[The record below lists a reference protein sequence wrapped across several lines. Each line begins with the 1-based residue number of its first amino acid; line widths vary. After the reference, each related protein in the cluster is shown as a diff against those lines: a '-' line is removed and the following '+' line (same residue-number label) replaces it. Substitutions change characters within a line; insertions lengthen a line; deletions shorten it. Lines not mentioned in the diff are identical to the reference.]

1 MNNLFLKDIFVAM
14 FLFVSGVSSYVLA
27 KIYTRR
33 QLAIFNGPFVTFVMM
48 F

>member
-14 FLFVSGVSSYVLA
+14 FLFLDCQVYVLA
-27 KIYTRR
+27 KKYTRR
-33 QLAIFNGPFVTFVMM
+33 QLPIFNGPFIIFCYI